1 MKVGDLVE
9 KKVISSDFNTGAL
22 YRAALEESESC
33 GLGFIIKI
41 DSDFYGARQ
50 AFKIYNAE
58 RGHCLHPKMVNGIG
72 PTRDGI
78 RDRVLVLWPDGRWEY
93 IDSKNLEVISEF

>member
-1 MKVGDLVE
+1 MKVGDLVGLRPE
-9 KKVISSDFNTGAL
+9 IHKGEFM
-22 YRAALEESESC
+22 
-33 GLGFIIKI
+33 LGFIIKV

-58 RGHCLHPKMVNGIG
+58 RGQGLHSKMVNGIG

-93 IDSKNLEVISEF
+93 EDSKNLEVISEF